1 MARVCSLSTCCCGGL
16 ALNLV
21 LIFNTFNGL
30 ITGAFYA
37 LLALGLALI
46 LGLNNTINFAQGA
59 FMALAAYFAY
69 TLEPSLG
76 FWGALVVA
84 PLLAGVLGLVVE
96 VFLIRRLY
104 KRDPLYSLLLTFGLA
119 LIMQDVIRTVWGANG
134 VPLSIPDSL
143 GHPLSQTYF
152 FLTGYRLFVV
162 AVALVGT
169 GALFAVL
176 RYTRLGIR
184 IRAGNADL
192 ETVSALG
199 VNIYLLRTAN
209 FVIGIVFA
217 GVAGILAA
225 GQLGLEPTMGDGLLM
240 PAFVAIVVGGVGS
253 LMGSLLGGLLI
264 GVASGVTTAYFPA
277 ASEAVIY
284 LIMGLML
291 VVRPRG
297 LMGQE
302 GLFE

>member
-1 MARVCSLSTCCCGGL
+1 MNV
-16 ALNLV
+16 V
-21 LIFNTFNGL
+21 LIFNMFNGL

-46 LGLNNTINFAQGA
+46 LGLNNTINFAQGT
-59 FMALAAYFAY
+59 FMALSAYFAY
-69 TLEPSLG
+69 SLVPHLG
-76 FWGALVVA
+76 FWGALLVA
-84 PLLAGVLGLVVE
+84 PLLSGVLGLVVE
-96 VFLIRRLY
+96 MLLIRRLY
-104 KRDPLYSLLLTFGLA
+104 RRDPLYSLLLTFGLA
-119 LIMQDVIRTVWGANG
+119 LIMQDVIRTVWGPVG
-134 VPLSIPDSL
+134 VPLAIPGSL
-143 GHPLSQTYF
+143 GHPLSDTYF

-169 GALFAVL
+169 GVLFAVL
-176 RYTRLGIR
+176 RYTRLGVR

-192 ETVSALG
+192 ETVSAMG

-217 GVAGILAA
+217 GIAGILAA
-225 GQLGLEPTMGDGLLM
+225 GQLGLDPTMGEGLLM

-253 LMGSLLGGLLI
+253 LLGSLIGGLLI
-264 GVASGVTTAYFPA
+264 GVASGITTAYFPA

-302 GLFE
+302 GLLE

>member
-1 MARVCSLSTCCCGGL
+1 MNIV
-16 ALNLV
+16 LV
-21 LIFNTFNGL
+21 FNTFNGL

-59 FMALAAYFAY
+59 FMALSAYFAY
-69 TLEPSLG
+69 SLEPHLG
-76 FWGALVVA
+76 FWGALLVA

-96 VFLIRRLY
+96 MVLIRRLY

-119 LIMQDVIRTVWGANG
+119 LIMQDVIRTVWGATG
-134 VPLSIPDSL
+134 VPLTIPESL

-162 AVALVGT
+162 AVALLGT
-169 GALFAVL
+169 GLLFAVL

-209 FVIGIVFA
+209 FIIGIVFA

-225 GQLGLEPTMGDGLLM
+225 GQLGLDPTMGDGLLM

-253 LMGSLLGGLLI
+253 LLGSLLGGLLI
-264 GVASGVTTAYFPA
+264 GVASGITTAFFPA

>member
-1 MARVCSLSTCCCGGL
+1 M
-16 ALNLV
+16 NLV

-76 FWGALVVA
+76 FWGALAVA

-134 VPLSIPDSL
+134 VPLSIPESL

-169 GALFAVL
+169 AVLFGVL

-253 LMGSLLGGLLI
+253 LLGSLLGGLLI
-264 GVASGVTTAYFPA
+264 GVASGITTAYFPA

>member
-1 MARVCSLSTCCCGGL
+1 M
-16 ALNLV
+16 NLV

-76 FWGALVVA
+76 FWGALAVA
-84 PLLAGVLGLVVE
+84 PLLAGALGLVVE

-119 LIMQDVIRTVWGANG
+119 LIMQDMIRTVWGANG
-134 VPLSIPDSL
+134 VPLSIPESL

-169 GALFAVL
+169 AVLFAVL
-176 RYTRLGIR
+176 RYTRLGVR

-253 LMGSLLGGLLI
+253 LLGSLLGGLLI
-264 GVASGVTTAYFPA
+264 GVASGITTAYFPS

>member
-1 MARVCSLSTCCCGGL
+1 M
-16 ALNLV
+16 NLV

-76 FWGALVVA
+76 FWGALAVA

-96 VFLIRRLY
+96 VLLIRRLY

-119 LIMQDVIRTVWGANG
+119 LIMQDMIRTIWGANG
-134 VPLSIPDSL
+134 VPLSIPESL

-169 GALFAVL
+169 AVLFGVL

-253 LMGSLLGGLLI
+253 LLGSLLGGLLI
-264 GVASGVTTAYFPA
+264 GVASGITTAYFPA

>member
-1 MARVCSLSTCCCGGL
+1 M
-16 ALNLV
+16 NLV

-76 FWGALVVA
+76 FWGALAVA
-84 PLLAGVLGLVVE
+84 PLLAGALGLVVE
-96 VFLIRRLY
+96 MFLIRRLY

-119 LIMQDVIRTVWGANG
+119 LIMQDMIRTVWGANG
-134 VPLSIPDSL
+134 VPLSIPESL

-169 GALFAVL
+169 AVLFAVL
-176 RYTRLGIR
+176 RYTRLGVR

-253 LMGSLLGGLLI
+253 LLGSLLGGLLI
-264 GVASGVTTAYFPA
+264 GVASGITTAYFPS

>member
-1 MARVCSLSTCCCGGL
+1 M
-16 ALNLV
+16 NLV

-76 FWGALVVA
+76 FWG
-84 PLLAGVLGLVVE
+84 
-96 VFLIRRLY
+96 
-104 KRDPLYSLLLTFGLA
+104 
-119 LIMQDVIRTVWGANG
+119 DVIRTVWGANG
-134 VPLSIPDSL
+134 VPLSIPESL

-169 GALFAVL
+169 AVLFAVL

-253 LMGSLLGGLLI
+253 LLGSLLGGLLI
-264 GVASGVTTAYFPA
+264 GVASGITTAYFPA

>member
-1 MARVCSLSTCCCGGL
+1 M
-16 ALNLV
+16 NLV

-69 TLEPSLG
+69 SLEPSLG
-76 FWGALVVA
+76 FWGALAVA

-119 LIMQDVIRTVWGANG
+119 LIIQDLIRTIWGATG
-134 VPLSIPDSL
+134 VPLSIPESL
-143 GHPLSQTYF
+143 AHPLSQTYF

-162 AVALVGT
+162 IVALAGT
-169 GALFAVL
+169 AVLFAVL

-253 LMGSLLGGLLI
+253 LLGSLLGGLLI

-291 VVRPRG
+291 VIRPRG

>member
-1 MARVCSLSTCCCGGL
+1 
-16 ALNLV
+16 LNLV

-76 FWGALVVA
+76 FWGALAVA

-134 VPLSIPDSL
+134 VPLSIPESL

-169 GALFAVL
+169 AVLFAVL

-253 LMGSLLGGLLI
+253 LLGSLLGGLLI
-264 GVASGVTTAYFPA
+264 GVASGITTAYFPA